1 MEIMKLNNKKSTL
14 IFSAIV
20 LIAVIFI
27 NLIGRN
33 VFKRFDLTDNKMYSL
48 SSSSKSVVSK
58 IDDIFTIKVY
68 FSNDLPAQYS
78 NNKRYLQDILEE
90 YTAYSSGNL
99 RFEFYSPDDDEK
111 LGEDAQKYG
120 IQPVQLQVIEND
132 KVEIKKVYMGLILL
146 YEDKREVIPVIQT
159 STGLEYDIT
168 TKIKSMVETNKS
180 TVGIVSLDGQSAN
193 QNLIR
198 FLNERYTT
206 RPNLNL
212 LSSIP
217 KNIDVILFNGTTDSL
232 SVDQENNLR
241 SFISEGGDIL
251 FAQNRISVDIQTQQ
265 ATPIQSNIFDILDSY
280 GLSIK
285 ENLVLDQNCNQVNVQ
300 QQMGIFRMAVPMDYP
315 FLPILK
321 SFNKDEVTVSGLE
334 SMELIFVSEIESDS
348 VYSNNVA
355 EFTSLLRTSNR
366 SSSMSEFYN
375 LNPDPKQNPMFSQ
388 LSEPSKVIGARVI
401 VGDNSTGVESNITL
415 VSDSQF
421 FSDQGGGSSP
431 NNITFVMNTIDYMM
445 GDSELIS
452 LRSREVTDR
461 PLLGDADG
469 IDNQTRL
476 TWKVINMILP
486 AILIILLGI
495 IVRRKQN
502 HKSKILEAIYEK

>member
-20 LIAVIFI
+20 LIAIIFI

-33 VFKRFDLTDNKMYSL
+33 VFKRFDLTENKMYSL

-58 IDDIFTIKVY
+58 IDDIFIIKVY

-198 FLNERYTT
+198 FLNIYR
-206 RPNLNL
+206 RQNIKLLN
-212 LSSIP
+212 
-217 KNIDVILFNGTTDSL
+217 
-232 SVDQENNLR
+232 
-241 SFISEGGDIL
+241 FIKK
-251 FAQNRISVDIQTQQ
+251 QKK
-265 ATPIQSNIFDILDSY
+265 IF
-280 GLSIK
+280 
-285 ENLVLDQNCNQVNVQ
+285 
-300 QQMGIFRMAVPMDYP
+300 
-315 FLPILK
+315 LK
-321 SFNKDEVTVSGLE
+321 
-334 SMELIFVSEIESDS
+334 
-348 VYSNNVA
+348 
-355 EFTSLLRTSNR
+355 
-366 SSSMSEFYN
+366 FY
-375 LNPDPKQNPMFSQ
+375 F
-388 LSEPSKVIGARVI
+388 
-401 VGDNSTGVESNITL
+401 
-415 VSDSQF
+415 
-421 FSDQGGGSSP
+421 
-431 NNITFVMNTIDYMM
+431 
-445 GDSELIS
+445 
-452 LRSREVTDR
+452 
-461 PLLGDADG
+461 
-469 IDNQTRL
+469 
-476 TWKVINMILP
+476 
-486 AILIILLGI
+486 
-495 IVRRKQN
+495 
-502 HKSKILEAIYEK
+502 